1 MSQPGFDQQQ
11 PPYPPQQQY
20 PSQGY
25 QNPGYPQ
32 VQQNNSADYM
42 QGQKYKEKSLI
53 FGIIGFFF
61 LGIVFGPL
69 AIINAN
75 KAEAMNHSATI
86 GKVLGW
92 VDTIASIVGIIV
104 LIIMIAGGIAAS
116 QSGY

>member
-1 MSQPGFDQQQ
+1 
-11 PPYPPQQQY
+11 
-20 PSQGY
+20 
-25 QNPGYPQ
+25 
-32 VQQNNSADYM
+32 M

-75 KAEAMNHSATI
+75 KAEALHHSATF

-92 VDTIASIVGIIV
+92 VSTIAAVVWIVFLV
-104 LIIMIAGGIAAS
+104 IMIAGGIAAS

>member
-1 MSQPGFDQQQ
+1 MSQPGYNTPPAPYQQ
-11 PPYPPQQQY
+11 
-20 PSQGY
+20 
-25 QNPGYPQ
+25 PGYPN
-32 VQQNNSADYM
+32 VQQNNSAEFM
-42 QGQKYKEKSLI
+42 QGTKYKEKALI

-92 VDTIASIVGIIV
+92 VDVIASVIWIIV
-104 LIIMIAGGIAAS
+104 FVFFIMAGISAS
-116 QSGY
+116 SSGY

>member
-1 MSQPGFDQQQ
+1 MSQPGFDQQ

-25 QNPGYPQ
+25 QNYPQ

-75 KAEAMNHSATI
+75 KAESMNHSATI

>member
-11 PPYPPQQQY
+11 QAQQPYAP
-20 PSQGY
+20 QGY
-25 QNPGYPQ
+25 QHPAYPT
-32 VQQNNSADYM
+32 VQQNNSAEFM

-53 FGIIGFFF
+53 FGILGFFF

-75 KAEAMNHSATI
+75 KAEAMHHSATI

-92 VDTIASIVGIIV
+92 VSTIAAVVWIIV
-104 LIIMIAGGIAAS
+104 FVIMIAGGIAAS